1 MNDDESAVLELAKR
15 LGIPYASRANK
26 VLVMQRDQGLKV
38 LVPEAFAREDLI
50 FPLFIDGDVL
60 AVAMVD
66 PTDQAL
72 IDRLERSSG
81 LNIQPF
87 IAAKAELVLAI
98 DESYA

>member
-1 MNDDESAVLELAKR
+1 MNDDESAVIELAKR
-15 LGIPYASRANK
+15 LGIPYASRSNRI
-26 VLVMQRDQGLKV
+26 LVMQRDQGLKV
-38 LVPEAFAREDLI
+38 LVPEAVAREDLI

-81 LNIQPF
+81 RNIQPF
-87 IAAKAELVLAI
+87 IAVKDELILAI